1 MDLHRGFA
9 IPAEA
14 FEDVPTRAKHPAVD
28 TAQSHKVCSAM
39 RSLYTKAI
47 GSLAGS
53 VVVGGVLC
61 QPAKADLRAIS
72 GANDIEGSRIEL
84 SSPDGYTC
92 RFTDAER
99 PSLSVGVGVA
109 ASPVIQ
115 GTAGNGYFSEGRLGE
130 PQPIG
135 GIVLR
140 IPLGGAPNNCGSVMK
155 VETAMLKVRRTQELY
170 DLGLVTIEELQ
181 KISADAFAA
190 IKAAD

>member
-1 MDLHRGFA
+1 
-9 IPAEA
+9 
-14 FEDVPTRAKHPAVD
+14 
-28 TAQSHKVCSAM
+28 M
-39 RSLYTKAI
+39 RSIHAGQALRA
-47 GSLAGS
+47 LAVIAFS
-53 VVVGGVLC
+53 GVLL
-61 QPAKADLRAIS
+61 QPARADLRAIS
-72 GANDIEGSRIEL
+72 NTNDIEGSRIEL
-84 SSPDGYTC
+84 TTPDGYIC

-115 GTAGNGYFSEGRLGE
+115 GTAGNGYFSEGRIGD
-130 PQPIG
+130 PQPVG

-181 KISADAFAA
+181 KVSADAFAA